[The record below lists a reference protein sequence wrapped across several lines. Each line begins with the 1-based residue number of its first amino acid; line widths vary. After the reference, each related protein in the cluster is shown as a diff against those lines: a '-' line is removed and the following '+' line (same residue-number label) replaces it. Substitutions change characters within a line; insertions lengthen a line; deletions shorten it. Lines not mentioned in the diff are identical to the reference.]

1 MKGMH
6 GKRKIMLQ
14 IFEASFHAARMSLTV
29 KTLRITIRPKENR
42 YCGTNYQEHILLI
55 NLIDKVTISYTS
67 FHHIDTIFSK

>member
-29 KTLRITIRPKENR
+29 KSLRITIKPKENR
-42 YCGTNYQEHILLI
+42 YFSTNH
-55 NLIDKVTISYTS
+55 
-67 FHHIDTIFSK
+67 

>member
-14 IFEASFHAARMSLTV
+14 IFEASFHAPRMSLTV

-42 YCGTNYQEHILLI
+42 YCSTNYQEHILLI
-55 NLIDKVTISYTS
+55 KLIDKVAISYTS

>member
-6 GKRKIMLQ
+6 GKRKIM
-14 IFEASFHAARMSLTV
+14 FEASFHAARMSLTV

-42 YCGTNYQEHILLI
+42 YCSTN
-55 NLIDKVTISYTS
+55 SYTS

>member
-29 KTLRITIRPKENR
+29 KTLRITIKPKEDR
-42 YCGTNYQEHILLI
+42 CCSTN
-55 NLIDKVTISYTS
+55 
-67 FHHIDTIFSK
+67 

>member
-29 KTLRITIRPKENR
+29 KSLRITIKPKENR
-42 YCGTNYQEHILLI
+42 YCSTSYQKHILLI
-55 NLIDKVTISYTS
+55 NLIDR
-67 FHHIDTIFSK
+67 FSE